1 MTYHDALQRRK
12 EMWELLRKAWNGGES
27 AYTKEFDD
35 ALMEYEWA
43 VDIEQRVCAITDDT
57 IALYVRL
64 ALDCW

>member
-12 EMWELLRKAWNGGES
+12 ERWEQLRKAWNRGAG

-57 IALYVRL
+57 TALYVRL